1 MVKTLVE
8 KLNLNKFNNKL
19 VLNLPDS
26 SYLSDLTNCQYADEK
41 NSYDLIITFVTNPK
55 EFTKSFAKYRN
66 KISPDGLYVVAY
78 PKVGNKK
85 FSTSIHRDELFDLL
99 KINPDSKIVADS
111 TLKFNRMVAL
121 DEIYTVIAIKNIA
134 SQKTGKTSAASQRVT
149 DYTSKLPELRQLL
162 TVPISTDSTAQANHL
177 ELTELAAALDYFDSL
192 TPGYQRDWAR
202 YIYSAKQSATQEKR
216 KDEFLSAMT
225 AKIKTSD
232 LYKKSLKK

>member
-26 SYLSDLTNCQYADEK
+26 SYLSDLTNCQDADEK
-41 NSYDLIITFVTNPK
+41 NSYDLIVTFVTNPQ
-55 EFTKSFAKYRN
+55 EFTKSFAKYRD
-66 KISPDGLYVVAY
+66 KVSPDGLYVVAY

-99 KINPDSKIVADS
+99 KINPDSKLVTDS

-134 SQKTGKTSAASQRVT
+134 SQKTRKTPVASQRVT
-149 DYTSKLPELRQLL
+149 DYTNKLPELRQLL
-162 TVPISTDSTAQANHL
+162 T
-177 ELTELAAALDYFDSL
+177 ELTALDYFDNL
-192 TPGYQRDWAR
+192 TSGYQRDWAR

-216 KDEFLSAMT
+216 KDEFSSAMT
-225 AKIKTSD
+225 AQIKTSD